1 MTLHEYLL
9 EQYPGQYESVLR
21 TLQRQVQE
29 WKTAHGQPKEVV
41 FEQKHP
47 PGRMGLSDFT
57 HLKQVDVTISG
68 QPRQPILDQYRL
80 AG

>member
-9 EQYPGQYESVLR
+9 EQYPGQYEAVLR

-41 FEQKHP
+41 FEQEHP
-47 PGRMGLSDFT
+47 L
-57 HLKQVDVTISG
+57 VEWVY
-68 QPRQPILDQYRL
+68 PILPT
-80 AG
+80 